1 MILASGKIEIII
13 DGVSK
18 KTLERGVGFG
28 ELALLYNAPR
38 SAGVR
43 CIGNCSF
50 WAIDRNTFRTT
61 VEEMVHKEFASNRS
75 FMENVSFFNFMNQ
88 E

>member
-1 MILASGKIEIII
+1 LILEKGRIEIII

-18 KTLERGVGFG
+18 KVLDRGVGFG

-38 SAGVR
+38 SASVK

-61 VEEMVHKEFASNRS
+61 VEEMVHKEFAANRS
-75 FMENVSFFNFMNQ
+75 FMENVSFFNFMNP